1 MELMNKVYKTVGAV
15 SNWVGKNAPAILSG
29 LGIAGLATTGYLTY
43 KAAPKVEK
51 VVSDMEDAQAKG
63 YEVDKAQV
71 VRDVAGALALPLMV
85 GTASAMAIAASWKI
99 QNDRITVLGSTLSA
113 VTAEYSHYRNKYAQ
127 THGEE
132 EGKKFFTETKKEVQT
147 INSKGEEETKEVT
160 KGERHTDMTGVWY
173 SRSDSFLKDDHDYNQ
188 HAVRA
193 SIEALNAEIFKRGRL
208 RVNDVY
214 DMLNIQTTRQG
225 ALLGW
230 TEANFSIEASPNHE
244 FWDEEYLINV
254 PDIRITW
261 STPEYIYK

>member
-1 MELMNKVYKTVGAV
+1 MSSK
-15 SNWVGKNAPAILSG
+15 
-29 LGIAGLATTGYLTY
+29 AT
-43 KAAPKVEK
+43 
-51 VVSDMEDAQAKG
+51 
-63 YEVDKAQV
+63 
-71 VRDVAGALALPLMV
+71 
-85 GTASAMAIAASWKI
+85 GTEISPFVK
-99 QNDRITVLGSTLSA
+99 TLSA
-113 VTAEYSHYRNKYAQ
+113 VTAEYRHYRNKYAQ

-132 EGKKFFTETKKEVQT
+132 EGKKFFTETKKEVQA

-193 SIEALNAEIFKRGRL
+193 AIEALNAEIFKKGRL

-214 DMLNIQTTRQG
+214 DMLNMPKTRQG